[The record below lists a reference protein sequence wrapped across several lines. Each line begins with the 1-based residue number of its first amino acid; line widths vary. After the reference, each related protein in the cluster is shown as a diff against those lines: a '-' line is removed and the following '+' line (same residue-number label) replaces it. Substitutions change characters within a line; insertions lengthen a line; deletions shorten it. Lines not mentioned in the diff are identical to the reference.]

1 MTPQEMYVKQLEKW
15 VELTVYFIDDTVDKS
30 ENDITKTDIIAV
42 AQKIED
48 IQNVLTGKS
57 KISGWRL

>member
-1 MTPQEMYVKQLEKW
+1 MYVKQLEKW

>member
-1 MTPQEMYVKQLEKW
+1 MTPQEMYTKQLEKW
-15 VELTVYFIDDTVDKS
+15 VELTVYFIDDTIDKNES
-30 ENDITKTDIIAV
+30 DITKEDIIAI

-48 IQNVLTGKS
+48 VQNVLTGKS

>member
-1 MTPQEMYVKQLEKW
+1 MNPHEMMTKQLEKW
-15 VELTVYFIDDTVDKS
+15 VELTADFIDKTASKT
-30 ENDITKTDIIAV
+30 EKEITKEDIISV

-48 IQNVLTGKS
+48 VQNVLIGKS